1 MIKVFVFALLFCLLA
16 SCGKPQSK
24 SLEGTWKMVY
34 AETLENDSLTIKDLT
49 NVEFVKIINENYF
62 AFFNQQTDS
71 ENAFYGGGGTYTLN
85 GNNYSETLSFISVKN
100 LRGHVFPFQIE
111 FSGDTLIQSG
121 IEKVEKANI
130 NRKIIEKYIKI
141 H

>member
-1 MIKVFVFALLFCLLA
+1 MKVIVFTLLICLLA
-16 SCGKPQSK
+16 SCGKRQSK
-24 SLEGTWKMVY
+24 NSLEGTWKMVY

-49 NVEFVKIINENYF
+49 NVEFVKIRNENHF

-85 GNNYSETLSFISVKN
+85 GNNYSETLSYISVKN